1 MFDIVESGF
10 AIMTVCVLPFG
21 KSVSVIV
28 VGEPTVTEVAV
39 VIGDPAG
46 ALVDRDPVS
55 SGELPL
61 TFIAVIAKV
70 CQVEEARPV
79 AL

>member
-10 AIMTVCVLPFG
+10 VIMTVCVLPFG